1 MKKTV
6 IIEKDCND
14 WEKIVIIEKDY
25 DYWKGLWSLKKIEI
39 IEKELLKMI
48 IEKHC
53 DYWKGLWLRNS
64 CLWQDNF
71 SSNVIDVI
79 RSIYL
84 FFFFYKKD
92 FTHQKHKK
100 AQKSTK
106 NIKSTKAQLNK
117 STERK

>member
-25 DYWKGLWSLKKIEI
+25 DYWKGLRSLKKIVI

-53 DYWKGLWLRNS
+53 DYWKGLWLKNS

-84 FFFFYKKD
+84 FFFFL
-92 FTHQKHKK
+92 QKRFYTPK

-106 NIKSTKAQLNK
+106 KH
-117 STERK
+117 

>member
-25 DYWKGLWSLKKIEI
+25 DYWKGLRSLKKIVI

-53 DYWKGLWLRNS
+53 DYWKGLWLKNS

-79 RSIYL
+79 RSIY
-84 FFFFYKKD
+84 FFFF
-92 FTHQKHKK
+92 FLQKRFYTPK

-106 NIKSTKAQLNK
+106 KH
-117 STERK
+117 

>member
-25 DYWKGLWSLKKIEI
+25 DYWKGLWSLKKIVI

-79 RSIYL
+79 RSIYFL
-84 FFFFYKKD
+84 FFFTKKILH
-92 FTHQKHKK
+92 TKSTKKHKK
-100 AQKSTK
+100 ALKTL
-106 NIKSTKAQLNK
+106 KAQRLN
-117 STERK
+117 